1 MASHDRSK
9 YQFSTPA
16 YVVLFT
22 TLLTAYFIW
31 DTSISQKS
39 HFKMQQQ
46 GITEFRKAF
55 PQLPGNTVKNPT
67 YIQTKHG

>member
-1 MASHDRSK
+1 MDHFPLPDR
-9 YQFSTPA
+9 YLRP
-16 YVVLFT
+16 L
-22 TLLTAYFIW
+22 
-31 DTSISQKS
+31 
-39 HFKMQQQ
+39 KMQQQ